1 MTNFAVGP
9 LALIL
14 ALTSSAI
21 AQEPAAYIAPSPAWT
36 QAMPSGPVA
45 RTKITESYATLV
57 ARDAYFWAWPLVN
70 MHNRRLAN
78 EPVKQFVRAG
88 PVPSAPINHVAML
101 TDYIDPGERL
111 AVCPN
116 QDVVYGIGF
125 FALEKTPVVIQVPEF
140 GNRFWVFAAYN
151 TRTRQRL
158 LVADALQRPPLLRA
172 QSDQA
177 LLARHQEQDA
187 EARPRRVADDLRA
200 GRFAGRGQGIELA
213 TRAKGRRL
221 LTLWA
226 RVLAEARDHRRLLD
240 AAAREAGGVSRA
252 GICGGAMQTHHRG
265 IAAILLAAGQRG
277 AGRERWSHVRRSW
290 RWPVSARPSS

>member
-21 AQEPAAYIAPSPAWT
+21 VQEPAAYIAPSPAWT

-151 TRTRQRL
+151 TRTDAFIQFGKMYGTTPGFYLVVGPNWKGEVQKGITKLFRSTTNTGSFAPRVFQDDTPEDRRAIQGVLRQIMMY
-158 LVADALQRPPLLRA
+158 PLAEYDGKPKSTDWSKLPVVPAAATGDEEIKWVVPEKFFDVLPR
-172 QSDQA
+172 SSRTHRRW
-177 LLARHQEQDA
+177 LARKHA
-187 EARPRRVADDLRA
+187 MRRC
-200 GRFAGRGQGIELA
+200 
-213 TRAKGRRL
+213 
-221 LTLWA
+221 
-226 RVLAEARDHRRLLD
+226 
-240 AAAREAGGVSRA
+240 S
-252 GICGGAMQTHHRG
+252 
-265 IAAILLAAGQRG
+265 
-277 AGRERWSHVRRSW
+277 
-290 RWPVSARPSS
+290 P